1 MNDRRSA
8 ISDPRARTFAVRRS
22 SGVHWLRV
30 VALLTLALA
39 LPTISRAQDTSN
51 RAGLV
56 IRHGDGHVISIC
68 VRFDEPTI
76 SGAELLNR
84 AGVSY
89 LAQSG
94 GMGTAVCKIDD
105 EGCDYPTEDCFCH
118 CKGGDCAYWSYQHLR
133 DGVWSYSQIGA
144 AAYQVQPGA
153 VDGWAWGPGN
163 VQSGAQPPPLSF
175 TQICTQVALPATVAV
190 AAPPTSAEPAPPTA
204 APATAAPAPTR
215 SVPTRPPQP
224 TQAAPSPAI
233 VATAATSAPP
243 TVLPATVAA
252 AATSAPPT
260 AAPAMIAPPATHAP
274 ATISDSAGVVVPTRV
289 PGQSNDRPASATS
302 YLAFGALALLLAGGI
317 VGVLLRRRRR
327 AVL

>member
-8 ISDPRARTFAVRRS
+8 ISDPRVRTLAVRRS
-22 SGVHWLRV
+22 SAVVHWLRLAV
-30 VALLTLALA
+30 LLTLALA
-39 LPTISRAQDTSN
+39 VPAISSAQDTSN

-56 IRHGDGHVISIC
+56 IRHGDGRVITIC

-94 GMGTAVCKIDD
+94 GMGTAVCKLDD

-133 DGVWSYSQIGA
+133 DASWSYSQIGA

-163 VQSGAQPPPLSF
+163 VQSGAQPPLLSF
-175 TQICTQVALPATVAV
+175 AQICTEV
-190 AAPPTSAEPAPPTA
+190 AAPVTAAVAPPPTTAEPPPAPA
-204 APATAAPAPTR
+204 APATVPPVPSRA
-215 SVPTRPPQP
+215 VPTRPPQP
-224 TQAAPSPAI
+224 TQAAPSPEI
-233 VATAATSAPP
+233 SAAAPTSAPP
-243 TVLPATVAA
+243 TAVPATVAA
-252 AATSAPPT
+252 APTSVPPLPT
-260 AAPAMIAPPATHAP
+260 AAPTLTQPPATHAP
-274 ATISDSAGVVVPTRV
+274 ATVSDSAGVVVPTRV
-289 PGQSNDRPASATS
+289 PGQPSNSPASATS

-317 VGVLLRRRRR
+317 VIVLLRRRS
-327 AVL
+327 